1 MVSITVFFCFFPY
14 PNQVTCNLK
23 MVVLK
28 FGISMF
34 RFPCVSFKGAYL
46 LMYNILY
53 SWLYMYD
60 YVYIYI
66 HLQMLYVYALTV
78 HIYM

>member
-1 MVSITVFFCFFPY
+1 MVSITVFFSY

-28 FGISMF
+28 FGVSIF
-34 RFPCVSFKGAYL
+34 RFSCVSFKGAYL

-53 SWLYMYD
+53 TWFDMYD
-60 YVYIYI
+60 YIYIYMY
-66 HLQMLYVYALTV
+66 LQIFCVYALTV
-78 HIYM
+78 HIYI